1 MIQAST
7 VVKLPTSKS
16 QARNTNTT
24 KRAAKALS
32 RQTMTATAVGL
43 VATSL
48 TALSLSHLAHGV
60 EIVTHSAPWQAWSMA
75 VGIDLGFIATELA
88 CVTVADKLRKMID
101 RFARPAI
108 LGTLAASAAMNAFA
122 FAQDATGIPM
132 AAAAIAMGISIPSL
146 IYALTRIGAAIYI
159 DSHNRG

>member
-1 MIQAST
+1 
-7 VVKLPTSKS
+7 
-16 QARNTNTT
+16 
-24 KRAAKALS
+24 
-32 RQTMTATAVGL
+32 
-43 VATSL
+43 
-48 TALSLSHLAHGV
+48 LSHLAHGV

-88 CVTVADKLRKMID
+88 CVTVADKLRKAID

-132 AAAAIAMGISIPSL
+132 TAAAVAMGISIPSL

-159 DSHNRG
+159 DSHNKA